1 MLKCVCVV
9 LNYNDAKIVQEFIKR
24 VENYKNVSNLIIV
37 DNNSTDNSYRT
48 LHNLYKDNSKI
59 SVIKVDEN
67 KGYGFGNNIGVSY
80 SWDKFKNEYTLI
92 SNPDVIFT
100 DEMLGILLDVIRKK
114 DAAVV
119 SGVQLTKDK
128 KEILD
133 KSWKIPTIFEYIF
146 NNTKLSRIMDLT
158 SRYPQEYF
166 SNSLSKV
173 DCVPGAMLLVNTM
186 YFKNIGG
193 YDEDMF
199 LYGEETTLGYKL
211 KKANYSSFIVNDV
224 SYVHIGSTSTNK
236 VLPQASKKLRL
247 IYNSRLFFMK
257 KYLKIN
263 KVTYFVA
270 SKVYTRIVKKVEKRE
285 KV

>member
-1 MLKCVCVV
+1 
-9 LNYNDAKIVQEFIKR
+9 
-24 VENYKNVSNLIIV
+24 
-37 DNNSTDNSYRT
+37 
-48 LHNLYKDNSKI
+48 
-59 SVIKVDEN
+59 
-67 KGYGFGNNIGVSY
+67 
-80 SWDKFKNEYTLI
+80 
-92 SNPDVIFT
+92 
-100 DEMLGILLDVIRKK
+100 MLGILLDVIREK

-133 KSWKIPTIFEYIF
+133 KAWKIPTIFEYIF